1 MIADADIAWG
11 LVSLILLDI
20 LFFFSLDGFRRRLH
34 NLFISTHFL
43 ASILFLVAVRPP
55 YSL

>member
-20 LFFFSLDGFRRRLH
+20 LFFFSLDVFRRRLH

-55 YSL
+55 YPP